1 LKWRE
6 QDAPA
11 TFNPARQLPY
21 SQGIFAYTLTTRSS
35 GRATSLNSGVGCASA
50 NPKACFSNLK
60 REILMKLAKIA
71 LLVVPVLMFS
81 STKVAAQYLGPGAQ
95 APSQSVAA
103 ALSAKDDSLVDI
115 SGYIIK
121 QLTHEK
127 YIFSDGKDQVRIE
140 IDRDIFPNHGI
151 NEKTRVRIRGEVE
164 KDFLESPEID
174 VESIDIL

>member
-1 LKWRE
+1 
-6 QDAPA
+6 
-11 TFNPARQLPY
+11 
-21 SQGIFAYTLTTRSS
+21 
-35 GRATSLNSGVGCASA
+35 
-50 NPKACFSNLK
+50 
-60 REILMKLAKIA
+60 MKLAKIA